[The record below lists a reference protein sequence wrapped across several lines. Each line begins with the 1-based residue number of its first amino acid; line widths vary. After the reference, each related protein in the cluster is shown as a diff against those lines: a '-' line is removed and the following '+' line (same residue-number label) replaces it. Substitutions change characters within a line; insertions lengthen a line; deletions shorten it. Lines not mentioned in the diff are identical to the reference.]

1 MTDAAP
7 MVFFF
12 PTRFHIFDQ
21 LKEAERNGHVFRI
34 FSIYPNRRLQ
44 QGAFAALAGRNQT
57 LWLAL
62 FAYLVWRGM
71 SRIWVP
77 RSVQIACRRAYV
89 WTCGAEL
96 TLRLRPRRATT
107 VVSAAGYLG
116 SFAKTLQ
123 RAGHRVVVNH
133 GSLYEG
139 FVADYLQNTAKLDAN
154 TDVANWVNSWL
165 IARMDA
171 EFATSDAIIVCSSAA
186 QRCLPEPWQAKS
198 AVVPLGAPNWAL
210 DPSHRSPKPI
220 DPAAKAGGTTF
231 LHVSSLVPQ
240 KNVGRILDAFAA
252 VRGPGDKMHIAG
264 PPPQDA
270 AMRTR
275 LAKDPGVTYLG
286 RLDRDQLRAAL
297 QSADVF
303 VHPSLSDGWAMTV
316 TEALGSGLPVV
327 SSTLTGAAD
336 FYHTALQGTAHAE
349 LVQLVDPLSI
359 AALEAALE
367 RSKRVA
373 LAHNKAPIDGLVT
386 WQASGER
393 LIWAIT

>member
-1 MTDAAP
+1 
-7 MVFFF
+7 MVYFF

-21 LKEAERNGHVFRI
+21 LKETERNGHVFRI

-44 QGAFAALAGRNQT
+44 QGIFAALAEHNQT
-57 LWLAL
+57 LWLSL
-62 FAYLVWRGM
+62 ITYLVWRAM
-71 SRIWVP
+71 SRIGAP
-77 RSVQIACRRAYV
+77 RFVQIAARRAYV
-89 WTCGAEL
+89 WTCGAEF
-96 TLRLRPRRATT
+96 TLWLRRRQATT

-116 SFAKTLQ
+116 PFAKTLQ

-139 FVADYLQNTAKLDAN
+139 FVADYLKNSAKLDAN
-154 TDVANWVNSWL
+154 TDLANWVNSWL

-171 EFATSDAIIVCSSAA
+171 EFATSDLIIVCSSLA
-186 QRCLPEPWQAKS
+186 QRCLPKPWRAKS
-198 AVVPLGAPNWAL
+198 AVVPLGAPDWAL
-210 DPSHRSPKPI
+210 DPSDRSPKPI
-220 DPAAKAGGTTF
+220 MPASKVGGTTF

-240 KNVGRILDAFAA
+240 KNVGRILDAFAG
-252 VRGPGDKMHIAG
+252 VRGPGDKMLIGG
-264 PPPQDA
+264 PPPRDA
-270 AMRTR
+270 ALCTR
-275 LAKDPGVTYLG
+275 LSKEPGVTYLG

-336 FYHTALQGTAHAE
+336 FYHAALQGTAYAE
-349 LVQLVDPLSI
+349 LLQLVDPLSTT
-359 AALEAALE
+359 ALEAALE

-373 LAHNKAPIDGLVT
+373 VAHNRAPIDGLVT
-386 WQASGER
+386 WQVSGER